1 MEIGMYIAGGSM
13 IAIALAYIGV
23 SIFFTRHFL
32 MNTEINGYSFSGQSV
47 SEAEQFFKE
56 KVEEYSLVLKDING
70 GEESIRSDEILL
82 SYKENGEI
90 ERVLEE
96 QDAFTWPKAFFD
108 KNKAEITFDV
118 SYDDGKL
125 MEKINSL
132 GIIQAGQT
140 PAQSAAPT
148 AQRAGVRRA
157 PPGAQAGTGYGR
169 RHPGPPPPGPPQA
182 APVRRRPLPAPSAQA
197 FACRGTDGIKYI
209 S

>member
-1 MEIGMYIAGGSM
+1 MGRRKKRKKKGMEIGMYIAGGSM

-70 GEESIRSDEILL
+70 GEESIRSDEILM
-82 SYKENGEI
+82 SYKDNGEI

-148 AQRAGVRRA
+148 YDGSQFVRWLPRSCSF
-157 PPGAQAGTGYGR
+157 PR
-169 RHPGPPPPGPPQA
+169 RW
-182 APVRRRPLPAPSAQA
+182 
-197 FACRGTDGIKYI
+197 I
-209 S
+209 